1 LNPTLEPIQWEHGF
15 KRCFQTQRVPR
26 LQIGG
31 QITFNYAMCLDNVQR
46 RSEAQ
51 EMYKRCVG
59 NPYGKISKQ
68 ADTMLWGMTTVGLCQ
83 LYKLNRVHPCA
94 ALERDNETG
103 DNKTGKNKG

>member
-1 LNPTLEPIQWEHGF
+1 
-15 KRCFQTQRVPR
+15 VPR

-68 ADTMLWGMTTVGLCQ
+68 ADTMLWGMTTVGLSQ
-83 LYKLNRVHPCA
+83 LYKLNPVHLQRSKAPGDPTLEPA
-94 ALERDNETG
+94 AIEG
-103 DNKTGKNKG
+103 